1 MRDLKKA
8 RFYLASAMTAVSLL
22 ATPAFAEEQQGAG
35 NTSGVNEIVV
45 TAQRREQSV
54 LDVPLT
60 IQASSADQL
69 QSQGIKQI
77 TDLQFTTP
85 GYNVSD
91 SNGYTQIFI
100 RGIGN
105 AIFVGADPS
114 VATFIDDVPRIYG
127 SMVNNFVDV
136 QRVEVLKGAQGGLY
150 GRNATGGVVN
160 IITRQPNLDEPH
172 ADIRLTYGEHRTT
185 EADAYI
191 TAPIVK
197 DMLSFSV
204 AAQRRYSD
212 PYFKN
217 IAPSNPYTAANFPG
231 SAATPGLNF
240 IANHPNG
247 APVATIPGVGNIYA
261 YTSQQTADFFN
272 SGVNNVDVGNQD
284 FWAVS
289 GKLLF
294 KPSDTFK
301 FTLAGDYSLKNDS
314 QGNATYQRST
324 AYAATQLTGLFAEF
338 GVPVILPAGAPI
350 GTEGKFEVAN
360 GTPGFVYLKDYGVS
374 GTGVLSLGPVDVTS
388 ITAYRKQHTQFL
400 EDLAASSLPSTS
412 AFVDNHKHFFY
423 QELRAVSSLDG
434 PLQFVAGG
442 TYLDDHFQ
450 GYTDVPIL
458 NPLFVLPTARSTD
471 KVQNWSIYGQ
481 LSYNFTDQ
489 LSLTASGRYVHEK
502 NTAVFYALTP
512 GAFGPQQ
519 GPAIS
524 ASEGKFLPS
533 ATLSYKFTD
542 GGNVFLR
549 YARGFKSGG
558 VNPVANASA
567 FVINGVYYAS
577 SGSIFKGETVDTFEG
592 GYKGKFFNNKVQV
605 TASAFYND
613 YKNLQ
618 TAGHVNAALAPVIIL
633 TIVNAPSART
643 YGVEGS
649 VDWRVIDPL
658 TVGINAGYLNAKY
671 KDFNLPQT
679 PILNSYNLSGQQ
691 MINSPEFQFSFNGN
705 LDQPINTSL
714 NLISNVLVT
723 HSSSVLWQY
732 SGAPCSAGQV
742 VNVTCLPNS
751 VGRPYWLVNARI
763 GIKTSDDKYR
773 LEVFANNLFNEAY
786 TTYGNSNAGNT
797 TQYTWGNPRII
808 GVEATMHL

>member
-8 RFYLASAMTAVSLL
+8 RFYLASAMTAVTFL
-22 ATPAFAEEQQGAG
+22 ATPAFAEEQQGASSG
-35 NTSGVNEIVV
+35 GVNEIVV

-54 LDVPLT
+54 LDVPLA

-136 QRVEVLKGAQGGLY
+136 ERVEVLKGAQGGLY

-160 IITRQPNLDEPH
+160 IITRQPQLDETH
-172 ADIRLTYGEHRTT
+172 ADVRLTYGEHRTT
-185 EADAYI
+185 EADAWVNL
-191 TAPIVK
+191 PLGN
-197 DMLSFSV
+197 MV
-204 AAQRRYSD
+204 AATFAAERRYSD

-217 IAPSNPYTAANFPG
+217 IAPSTPYTAANFPG
-231 SAATPGLNF
+231 TVGGLTF

-247 APVATIPGVGNIYA
+247 TQPVQVIPGVGSIYA
-261 YTSQQTADFFN
+261 YTAQQTADFFN
-272 SGVNNVDVGNQD
+272 SGVNNTDVGNQD
-284 FWAVS
+284 FWAVN

-314 QGNATYQRST
+314 QGNATYQNST
-324 AYAATQLTGLFAEF
+324 AYEAAALAGTFQAF

-350 GTEGKFEVAN
+350 GITHKFQVAN

-400 EDLAASSLPSTS
+400 EDLGASSLPFTS
-412 AFVDNHKHFFY
+412 AFVDNHKHYFY
-423 QELRAVSSLDG
+423 QELRAISALDG
-434 PLQFVAGG
+434 PFQFIAGG

-481 LSYNFTDQ
+481 LSYNFTDN
-489 LSLTASGRYVHEK
+489 LTLTASGRYVHEK
-502 NTAVFYALTP
+502 NTATFYNLVP
-512 GAFGPQQ
+512 GAFGAQA
-519 GPAIS
+519 GPSIS

-533 ATLSYKFTD
+533 ATLSYKFAD

-592 GYKGKFFNNKVQV
+592 GYKGKLFNNRVQV
-605 TASAFYND
+605 TASAFYNN

-618 TAGHVNAALAPVIIL
+618 TAGHVNAALANEIIL

-671 KDFNLPQT
+671 KNFNLPQT

-732 SGAPCSAGQV
+732 SGAPCSAGQT

-751 VGRPYWLVNARI
+751 IGRPYWLVNARI

-773 LEVFANNLFNEAY
+773 LELFANNLFNEAY

>member
-1 MRDLKKA
+1 
-8 RFYLASAMTAVSLL
+8 MTTVCLL
-22 ATPAFAEEQQGAG
+22 ATPAFAEAQQGAKSDTG
-35 NTSGVNEIVV
+35 GINEIVV

-54 LDVPLT
+54 LDVPLS
-60 IQASSADQL
+60 IQASSGDQL
-69 QSQGIKQI
+69 QTQGIKQI

-100 RGIGN
+100 RGVGN
-105 AIFVGADPS
+105 SVFVGADPS
-114 VATFIDDVPRIYG
+114 VTTFIDDVPRIYS
-127 SMVNNFVDV
+127 SMVGNFVDV
-136 QRVEVLKGAQGGLY
+136 QRVEILKGAQGGLY

-160 IITRQPNLDEPH
+160 IVTRQPNLDEIH
-172 ADIRLTYGEHRTT
+172 ADVRLTYGEHRTAQ
-185 EADAYI
+185 ADAYI

-204 AAQRRYSD
+204 AGQRRYAD
-212 PYFKN
+212 AYFKN
-217 IAPSNPYTAANFPG
+217 IAPATPYTAANFPG
-231 SAATPGLNF
+231 VAGGLTF
-240 IANHPNG
+240 IPNHPNG
-247 APVATIPGVGNIYA
+247 PPAFNVPGFGNFYA
-261 YTSQQTADFFN
+261 YTAQQTANFFN

-301 FTLAGDYSLKNDS
+301 FTVAGDYSVKNDS
-314 QGNATYQRST
+314 QGNATFQNST
-324 AYAATQLTGLFAEF
+324 PYAATQLTGLFGEF
-338 GVPVILPAGAPI
+338 GIPVILPAGAPI
-350 GTEGKFEVAN
+350 GNPPKFEVAN

-388 ITAYRKQHTQFL
+388 ITAYRKQHTSFL
-400 EDLAASSLPSTS
+400 EDLAASSLPSTN
-412 AFVDNHKHFFY
+412 AFVDNHKHYFY
-423 QELRAVSSLDG
+423 QEVRAVSHLDG
-434 PLQFVAGG
+434 PFQFIAGG
-442 TYLDDHFQ
+442 TYLDNHTQ
-450 GYTDVPIL
+450 YYTDVGIL
-458 NPLFVLPTARSTD
+458 PPLLVSPVARSKDT
-471 KVQNWSIYGQ
+471 VHNWSIYAQ
-481 LSYNFTDQ
+481 LSYNFTDA
-489 LSLTASGRYVHEK
+489 LSLTASGRYVHET
-502 NTAVFYALTP
+502 NTAYFYETLP
-512 GAFGPQQ
+512 NAFGPQQ
-519 GPAIS
+519 GPPLS

-533 ATLSYKFTD
+533 ATLSYKLTD
-542 GGNVFLR
+542 GGNIFLR
-549 YARGFKSGG
+549 WARGFKSGG

-567 FVINGVYYAS
+567 FVVNGVYYAS
-577 SGSIFKGETVDTFEG
+577 SGSTFTGETVDTFEG
-592 GYKGKFFNNKVQV
+592 GYKGKLFDNRVQV

-618 TAGHVNAALAPVIIL
+618 TAGHVNSAHSTEIIL

-671 KDFNLPQT
+671 KNFVLPTT
-679 PILNSYNLSGQQ
+679 PLLDGYDLSGQR

-705 LDQPINTSL
+705 LDQPLNSSL

-723 HSSSVLWQY
+723 HSSSVLWQV
-732 SGAPCSAGQV
+732 SGAHCMAGQT
-742 VNVTCLPNS
+742 VNVTCLPDS
-751 VGRPYWLVNARI
+751 VGQPYWLVNARI

-773 LEVFANNLFNEAY
+773 LELFANNLFNEAY
-786 TTYGNSNAGNT
+786 TTFGNSNAGST
-797 TQYTWGNPRII
+797 TQYAWGNPRII